1 MWRSFEL
8 TNNPRQ
14 PAGDYFAIFFEKAC
28 TFLQM
33 DYNNLA
39 YQKGELLMKR
49 KPYSMLSGPL
59 LPSIIS
65 YTIPIILTSVL
76 QLLFNA
82 ADLIV
87 VGQHCGSVSVAA
99 VGATGA
105 ITNLIVNLFVGL
117 SVGAGATV
125 AHAIG
130 SGDEVSV
137 HRIVHTALPTALVS
151 GAALTVI
158 GICFSETF
166 LTWMGT
172 PENVLPLSTVYM
184 KIYFGG
190 ILFTMVYN
198 FCAAILRAAGDTRS
212 PLVFL
217 TIAGVVNVLLNLFF
231 VKVFHMNVAGVALA
245 TAISQAISAVL
256 VVWALMRRHDAC
268 RLRLNKMRFYGP
280 QLAKIVSQGLPA
292 GIQGSLFSISNTLIQ
307 SSINSF
313 GDIVM
318 SGNAASQNIEGF
330 VYISQNAFHQTAINF
345 TGQNAGAGQYQRI
358 KKIMWTCLGCVL
370 ALGVVTGGA
379 AYLMAPQL
387 LPIYVPDSA
396 EAIRWGIVRM
406 TYVCIPYFLCGLLDV
421 TTGVLRGLGVSF
433 LPMIISILGVC
444 ALRVGWIYT
453 VFQIPAYHTPQ
464 SLYISYPIS
473 WIITF
478 LTQLVVCVIV
488 YRRKAAAHTQ

>member
-1 MWRSFEL
+1 
-8 TNNPRQ
+8 
-14 PAGDYFAIFFEKAC
+14 
-28 TFLQM
+28 
-33 DYNNLA
+33 
-39 YQKGELLMKR
+39 MKR
-49 KPYSMLSGPL
+49 RSYSMLQGPL

-65 YTIPIILTSVL
+65 YTVPIILTSVL

-117 SVGAGATV
+117 SVGAGATM

-130 SGDEVSV
+130 SRDEISM

-151 GAALTVI
+151 GAVLTVV
-158 GICFSETF
+158 GICLSETF
-166 LTWMGT
+166 LIWMGT
-172 PENVLPLSTVYM
+172 PETVLPLSTVYM
-184 KIYFGG
+184 QIYFGG

-212 PLVFL
+212 PLFFL
-217 TIAGVVNVLLNLFF
+217 TFAGVANVLLNLLF
-231 VKVFHMNVAGVALA
+231 VKVFDMNVAGVALA

-256 VVWALMRRHDAC
+256 VVWALMRRDDAC
-268 RLRLNKMRFYGP
+268 RLRLKKLRFYRP
-280 QLAKIVSQGLPA
+280 QLLRIIGLGLPA

-313 GDIVM
+313 GDVLM
-318 SGNAASQNIEGF
+318 SGNAAAANIEGF
-330 VYISQNAFHQTAINF
+330 VYVSQNAFHQTAINF

-358 KKIMWTCLGCVL
+358 KKIMWTCLGCVT
-370 ALGVVTGGA
+370 VVGIAVGGA
-379 AYLMAPQL
+379 AYLFAPQL
-387 LPIYVPDSA
+387 LSIYVPDSA
-396 EAIRWGIVRM
+396 ESVAWGVVRM
-406 TYVCIPYFLCGLLDV
+406 GYIALPYFICGLMDV
-421 TTGVLRGLGVSF
+421 STGVLRGLGASVP
-433 LPMIISILGVC
+433 PMIVSILGVC
-444 ALRVGWIYT
+444 AFRVGWIYT
-453 VFQIPAYHTPQ
+453 VFQIPQFHTPE

-478 LTQLVVCVIV
+478 AAQLIVCLWV
-488 YRRKAAAHTQ
+488 YRKRCAAYQKTDPTLEQEVSV